1 MRDLECVTDLGRLAE
16 RVGAGAGVIAGGT
29 DFVAL
34 YAAGA
39 IPHDVVVDVT
49 RVPQLTVLE
58 DAGGHLRIGAACT
71 LSRLERVTDPC
82 WAAVV
87 DGAALIGSRQTRLR
101 GTLGGNVCRASPSG
115 DTLAGLLASDA
126 VMVAR
131 SSSGRRRIAASR
143 FFHGPGRT
151 DLAPGEVL
159 ERVEVPRGASFGAY
173 CRATVRRSMDLATVG
188 VAVVLHASGG
198 RVVGARVAVSGAGP
212 TPVLV
217 PVGDRL
223 DGVGLVSVA
232 GSAAS
237 LDEAVQEAISPIDDV
252 RGSAWYRRRLTRPL
266 LERALLRAVSRSTNT
281 VVTEMEG

>member
-1 MRDLECVTDLGRLAE
+1 MRDLECATDLDRLLE
-16 RVGAGAGVIAGGT
+16 LLGAGAGVIAGGT
-29 DFVAL
+29 DFVPL

-39 IPHDVVVDVT
+39 IRHEVIVDIT
-49 RVPQLTVLE
+49 RVPELTVLA
-58 DAGGHLRIGAACT
+58 DTGDHLRIGAACA
-71 LSRLERVTDPC
+71 LARLARVTDPC
-82 WAAVV
+82 WAAIV
-87 DGAALIGSRQTRLR
+87 DGAGLIGSGQTRRR
-101 GTLGGNVCRASPSG
+101 GTIGGNVCRASPSG

-131 SSSGRRRIAASR
+131 SASGQRRIPASR

-159 ERVEVPRGASFGAY
+159 EYVEVPRSSSSGAY

-188 VAVVLHASGG
+188 VAVVLHTSRGH
-198 RVVGARVAVSGAGP
+198 VVRARVAVSGAGP
-212 TPVLV
+212 TPILV

-223 DGVGLVSVA
+223 NGLEPASVIH
-232 GSAAS
+232 SAAA

-266 LERALLRAVSRSTNT
+266 LERALLQAVSRANT
-281 VVTEMEG
+281 DFAEVEE